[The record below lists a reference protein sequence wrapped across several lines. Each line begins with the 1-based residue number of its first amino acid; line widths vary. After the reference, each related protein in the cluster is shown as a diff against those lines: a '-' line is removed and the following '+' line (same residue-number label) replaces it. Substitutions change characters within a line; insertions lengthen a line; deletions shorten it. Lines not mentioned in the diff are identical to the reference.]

1 MKTKS
6 WCFKAVLKAKF
17 IQGVSLALYQNL
29 DGGSEYLEAWFTG
42 NGPRFHTRVH
52 LAMFFP
58 LLFPLWG
65 RKLKPLENAWSPWIS
80 CCLYEPSTLTLLRT
94 TLSRSPPASFPV
106 PSTQRTCVFFLQF
119 SHQARVG
126 FLSSSGRKEWAVFH
140 FPLPHFRQIYR
151 DAQVHGFAKSWT
163 WLSNRARTTR
173 WTANTIFQFCSSN
186 PKLRPILL
194 PS

>member
-1 MKTKS
+1 MLISFWEISSLPFQLYNDHLYSYKACTLYLQGMKTKS

-52 LAMFFP
+52 LATFFP

-94 TLSRSPPASFPV
+94 TLSRSPPANFPV
-106 PSTQRTCVFFLQF
+106 PSTQRTCVFFL
-119 SHQARVG
+119 
-126 FLSSSGRKEWAVFH
+126 
-140 FPLPHFRQIYR
+140 
-151 DAQVHGFAKSWT
+151 
-163 WLSNRARTTR
+163 
-173 WTANTIFQFCSSN
+173 
-186 PKLRPILL
+186 
-194 PS
+194 